1 MAPVV
6 HELQRERFDFKI
18 CVTGQHREML
28 DQVLNFFQITPDYD
42 LRLMKTDQ
50 SINGLSSGILSG
62 IDKILLKEK
71 PDLVLIQGDTSTS
84 LIIALAAF
92 NLQIAVG
99 HIEAGLRT
107 SNLKAPFPEEG
118 NRQLISRITDFHF
131 VPTCQAKRNLMEE
144 IIPGEKINHT
154 GNTIVDALEYGRG
167 LLEAGYENEGLRKIK
182 SLRRSEKKLILVT
195 GHRRE
200 NFGFGLENICNAL
213 LEIGKRGDAQI
224 IFPVHLNPQVK
235 KLVYERMSGRNNI
248 ILIDP
253 VDYPTLLWLIMES
266 SLIISDSGGIQEEAP
281 SFHKP
286 VIVTREVTE
295 RMEGVR
301 TGFSFL
307 TGTSKERIIDEAFR
321 LLDNPPNYNGTT
333 NPYGDGRASKR
344 ITDFLKN
351 ID

>member
-6 HELQRERFDFKI
+6 HELQKERFDFKI

-50 SINGLSSGILSG
+50 TLNGLSSEILSG
-62 IDKILLKEK
+62 IDEILLKEK
-71 PDLVLIQGDTSTS
+71 PDMVLIQGDTSTS
-84 LIIALAAF
+84 LMVALAAF

-107 SNLKAPFPEEG
+107 LNLKSPFPEEG

-131 VPTCQAKRNLMEE
+131 VPTFQAKRSLMEE
-144 IIPGEKINHT
+144 IIPEEKIILT
-154 GNTIVDALEYGRG
+154 GNTIVDALEYGRV
-167 LLEAGYENEGLRKIK
+167 LLGTGYVNEGLRKIR
-182 SLRRSEKKLILVT
+182 SLRSSEKKLILVT

-200 NFGFGLENICNAL
+200 NFGFGLENICDAL
-213 LEIGKRGDAQI
+213 LELGKRDDVQI

-248 ILIDP
+248 TLVDP

-281 SFHKP
+281 SFHTP

-301 TGFSFL
+301 AGFSFL
-307 TGTSKERIIDEAFR
+307 NGTSKERIIDGAFR
-321 LLDNPPNYNGTT
+321 LLDNPPNYNATK
-333 NPYGDGRASKR
+333 NPYGDGMASKR
-344 ITDFLKN
+344 IIEFLKN
-351 ID
+351 KT